1 MKKTKLSLAEKKL
14 LKTVIAL
21 ILIQFAIV
29 LILTPSM
36 NPKPIEIEDT
46 KQIDITVD
54 DIYYFNFSKRGSWF
68 VVVSDSTMYRFPSR
82 TTFEEYSVGKLYRS
96 IHKGDKLS
104 LMYRESY
111 TVFGKVNWVVDARS
125 GSEIYRTIEEYNVG
139 AQYTK
144 VFVAILFS
152 IIEIVFI
159 GIIFVYVWLN
169 HNVIKGFYRKI
180 KKHCLS
186 KESR

>member
-1 MKKTKLSLAEKKL
+1 MKKIKLSLAEKKL

-36 NPKPIEIEDT
+36 NPKPIGVEDT

-111 TVFGKVNWVVDARS
+111 TIFGKINWVVDARS

-139 AQYTK
+139 RQRMK

-180 KKHCLS
+180 KKHLVHT
-186 KESR
+186 

>member
-1 MKKTKLSLAEKKL
+1 MKKIKLSLAEKKL

-36 NPKPIEIEDT
+36 NPKPIGIEDT

-54 DIYYFNFSKRGSWF
+54 DIYYFKFSKGDSWF
-68 VVVSDSTMYRFPSR
+68 VVVSDSTRYIFIGRP
-82 TTFEEYSVGKLYRS
+82 TFEGYSVSELYRS

-104 LMYRESY
+104 LMYRETY
-111 TVFGKVNWVVDARS
+111 NILGRVNLVVDARS

-180 KKHCLS
+180 KKHLVHT
-186 KESR
+186 

>member
-36 NPKPIEIEDT
+36 NPKPIDIEDT

-54 DIYYFNFSKRGSWF
+54 DICYFPVLREEFLF
-68 VVVSDSTMYRFPSR
+68 VVSDSTRYLFIGRP
-82 TTFEEYSVGKLYRS
+82 TFEGYSVSELYRS

-104 LMYRESY
+104 LMYRETY
-111 TVFGKVNWVVDARS
+111 NILGRVNLVVDARS

-139 AQYTK
+139 RQYAK

-186 KESR
+186 KES